1 VTDADDRPVL
11 SPGEARQVDRECDRF
26 EAAWKAGNR
35 PDPAD
40 ALAGLSEP
48 RRSALLRQLLL
59 LDWEYRSRT
68 GEEPRPA
75 DYHARFPADCAV
87 VDAVAREMSQAAV
100 GTRVNTGDAGTP
112 WTDDGSAGSPDDV
125 AAEAGGTQDRYE
137 LLDEVGRGGIGVVF
151 RGRDRLLGRAVAV
164 KVLAEPLRDR
174 SDARRRFF
182 NEARV
187 GSRLQHPAIVPVYE
201 VGRSRDGRPLFTMK
215 LVEGRTL
222 AAILDERTDPRQDLP
237 RLLGVFEQISQA
249 IAYAHEQGI
258 VHRDLKPA
266 NVMVGAFGEVQVM
279 DWGFAKV
286 LREVASK
293 PEAQAKDLHLGD
305 VGGSPSMTR
314 SGALMGTPS
323 YMPPEQARGESDLV
337 DARSDVFALG
347 GILCEI
353 LTGRP
358 PYAADSADEVCG
370 KAAAA
375 DLSEVHARVDRC
387 GADPSLRD
395 LAMRC
400 LSADRSARPADGG
413 AVTREVTDYL
423 ASSQDRLRQAQLERA
438 AAEARATAER
448 RGRRIA
454 VGLAA
459 ALLVGI
465 GVAVWQAVVAN
476 RAKHDAVAAAAA
488 ETRAREATGAKEAET
503 QAVLDFVEQRIIA
516 PAAPTGQQGAPRPG
530 VTVLEAV
537 RAAAPVVDK
546 SFKDQPLTEAR
557 LRLSLGRAFALLG
570 DDETALQQSD
580 AARAIYTRLLG
591 VGHRDTLMSMDRVAD
606 SYLHLGREN
615 GEAALKLNEETLALR
630 RAYLGPDDHDTLS
643 SMNNLAMCYFDRER
657 YPEGIALLEEAIAL
671 KTAKY
676 GAGDRSTLTSMT
688 HLANCYHRVGR
699 LPEAIRLRKETL
711 ALQKAHLDPED
722 REIVWTMSNLAAD
735 YRKDKKYADALAQD
749 EEALA
754 LRTKVVGPNHPET
767 LMSMWGKAEDLI
779 NLGRGAEGVP
789 ILDDCL
795 RRAVG
800 KRLHRRFFVVADIR
814 LRYFEKAQDAAGC
827 RATAELWEQQK
838 RTDADSLYQA
848 AVCRA
853 VTAKVIGAG
862 DATAAAAEADRAIVW
877 LKQALAAGYKG
888 KTPPGADPDFA
899 VLSDRPDFKTL
910 LAEPKAAR

>member
-1 VTDADDRPVL
+1 VTNADDNPVL
-11 SPGEARQVDRECDRF
+11 SPGDARQLDRECDRF
-26 EAAWKAGNR
+26 EAAWKSGIR

-40 ALAGLSEP
+40 ALAGLGEP

-59 LDWEYRSRT
+59 LDWEYRSRA

-75 DYHARFPADCAV
+75 DYHARFPADGAV
-87 VDAVAREMSQAAV
+87 VDAVACEMSQATE
-100 GTRVNTGDAGTP
+100 GTRANTGDAGTP
-112 WTDDGSAGSPDDV
+112 WAGDHGQESADDAV
-125 AAEAGGTQDRYE
+125 HAGTQQERYE

-151 RGRDRLLGRAVAV
+151 RGRDRVLGRSVAV

-174 SDARRRFF
+174 PDARRRFF
-182 NEARV
+182 NEVRV

-201 VGRSRDGRPLFTMK
+201 VGRSHDGRPLFTMK

-222 AAILDERTDPRQDLP
+222 AALLKDRTDPGRDLP
-237 RLLGVFEQISQA
+237 RLLAVFEQVSQA

-286 LREVASK
+286 LSDSLCE
-293 PEAQAKDLHLGD
+293 PEALGRDLTVACASGP
-305 VGGSPSMTR
+305 PSMTR

-323 YMPPEQARGESDLV
+323 YMPPEQALGESELV

-347 GILCEI
+347 GILCEM
-353 LTGRP
+353 LTGGP
-358 PYAADSADEVCG
+358 PYVADSPDEVCG

-375 DLSEVHARVDRC
+375 DLADAHSRLNRC
-387 GADPSLRD
+387 AADAGLRD
-395 LAMRC
+395 LARRC

-413 AVTREVTDYL
+413 AVARAITDYL

-459 ALLVGI
+459 ALLLGI
-465 GVAVWQAVVAN
+465 GVAVWQAAVAN
-476 RAKHDAVAAAAA
+476 RAKHDALAAAAA
-488 ETRAREATGAKEAET
+488 EMRAREATGAKEAET

-516 PAAPTGQQGAPRPG
+516 PAAPTGQQAAPRPG

-557 LRLSLGRAFALLG
+557 LRLSLGRAFSILG
-570 DDETALQQSD
+570 DYETALRQSE

-657 YPEGIALLEEAIAL
+657 YREAIELLEETVGL

-699 LPEAIRLRKETL
+699 LPEAIKLRKVTL
-711 ALQKAHLDPED
+711 ALQRANFSPED
-722 REIVWTMSNLAAD
+722 RETVWTMSNLAAD
-735 YRKDKKYADALAQD
+735 YRKDKKYADALGLD

-767 LMSMWGKAEDLI
+767 LMSMWGQAEDLI
-779 NLGRGAEGVP
+779 NLGHGAEAVP
-789 ILDDCL
+789 ILDECL

-800 KRLHRRFFVVADIR
+800 KRVHRRFFVVADLR
-814 LRYFEKAQDAAGC
+814 LRCFEKANDAAGC

-838 RTDADSLYQA
+838 RTDDASLYQA

-853 VTAKVIGAG
+853 VTAKVIGAA
-862 DATAAAAEADRAIVW
+862 DHAAAAAEADRAMDW
-877 LKQALAAGYKG
+877 LKKALAAGYRG
-888 KTPPGADPDFA
+888 KARPAEDADLA
-899 VLSDRPDFKTL
+899 ILRDRPDFKAL
-910 LAEPKAAR
+910 LVEPKAAR